1 MVFWFRCFVLA
12 LIIYIDFLVRM
23 FFGSE
28 FFWFKCFLVPS
39 FLVQMFFGSMFL
51 ACMHGC
57 DVFAVAPKC
66 FLFAPYE
73 MHVPYIYISHMER
86 NMDLCI
92 CTLVYSEYIFLFINI
107 QIYLFIIYVFIF
119 AICSHVICTE
129 GSCFS
134 EPCKCGFLIAK
145 VCMIS
150 SRCVFIYIYMGF
162 LRGTLLKGNYIIQ
175 TFEIKN
181 PHSNGLYKCI
191 L

>member
-1 MVFWFRCFVLA
+1 
-12 LIIYIDFLVRM
+12 
-23 FFGSE
+23 
-28 FFWFKCFLVPS
+28 
-39 FLVQMFFGSMFL
+39 
-51 ACMHGC
+51 
-57 DVFAVAPKC
+57 
-66 FLFAPYE
+66 
-73 MHVPYIYISHMER
+73 
-86 NMDLCI
+86 MDLCI